1 MKAYVLKSLGLV
13 VWCTAVMLVVLV
25 FATSTSAK
33 APETGNGPTETLCP
47 PPSDGSKQQEWC
59 ALDRVDRFQETL
71 EDAGFGLQEGNFAFW
86 DLVKDTCEGKVRD
99 ALANNPWPNAYISMY
114 FEPHEGVATPPV
126 DVFWQLREDEAIV
139 LVGQTPPAAAY
150 FSYQSFVAVPPGAP
164 GRIGAPVGDTIN
176 IGTIHTIGPDR
187 VNRPVV
193 IIITGH
199 RETER
204 RLRAAARSAGYP
216 DAIINVETIS
226 PVIAPLGISRD
237 GQEASWLGFVHRVAV
252 PEDEAALEEY
262 IRNPPYKLFRVT
274 PVDPATGEVGRE
286 AVFDSDPEPVPVLR
300 VRGTGHTEMAL
311 YPALKRLRAAIL
323 QTHGTDGKCEGECK
337 ELDTHIWTS
346 VTREDNREVVV
357 EKPYVGLQRGVQLL
371 GAGRDTNYLATYPN
385 FMLREGVDEYVIAY
399 GVNHQATGKVTYS
412 SVSIYA
418 DKDRWMGP
426 KDGTFLSPA
435 FEGSAERYLP
445 GDPDAQYLYAIKVA
459 RHCEDKDLPYCMEV
473 KQPDFKDKDGVA
485 YDCELGDFLT
495 RENVR
500 TWTLDEQEMF
510 FLFRSYME
518 PQTNV
523 SPDDNELLYDRAI
536 YFGPYDF
543 PAECP
548 TGCTSE
554 E

>member
-1 MKAYVLKSLGLV
+1 VKGYVLKSLGLV
-13 VWCTAVMLVVLV
+13 AVVTAVMLVVVV
-25 FATSTSAK
+25 FAASASAK
-33 APETGNGPTETLCP
+33 VPDAGDGPTKTLCP
-47 PPSDGSKQQEWC
+47 PPSDGSKQKEWC

-71 EDAGFGLQEGNFAFW
+71 TGAGFGVQEGKFAFW

-114 FEPHEGVATPPV
+114 FEPHEGAPTPPI
-126 DVFWQLREDEAIV
+126 DVLWQLREDEAIV
-139 LVGQTPPAAAY
+139 LVGQTPPAAAF
-150 FSYQSFVAVPPGAP
+150 FSYQSFVAFPPGAR

-187 VNRPVV
+187 VNRPVI

-204 RLRAAARSAGYP
+204 RVRAAARAAGYP
-216 DAIINVETIS
+216 DSIINVETIS
-226 PVIAPLGISRD
+226 PVIAPLGVSRD
-237 GQEASWLGFVHRVAV
+237 GEEASWLGFVHRVAV
-252 PEDEAALEEY
+252 PEDKKALEEY

-274 PVDPATGEVGRE
+274 PVDPATGEVGTE
-286 AVFDSDPEPVPVLR
+286 AVFDPDPEPVPVLR

-323 QTHGTDGKCEGECK
+323 EVHGADGKCEGECK
-337 ELDTHIWTS
+337 ELDTHIWTG
-346 VTREDNREVVV
+346 VTREDNRELVI

-385 FMLREGVDEYVIAY
+385 FMLREGFDEYVIAY

-418 DKDRWMGP
+418 DQDRWIGP

-459 RHCEDKDLPYCMEV
+459 RHCDDADKPYCMEV
-473 KQPDFKDKDGVA
+473 KQPDFLDKNGVA
-485 YDCELGDFLT
+485 YSCVLGDFLT
-495 RENVR
+495 RENPH
-500 TWTLDEQEMF
+500 TWDLNEQEMF

-518 PQTNV
+518 PKTNV

-543 PAECP
+543 APE
-548 TGCTSE
+548 
-554 E
+554 